1 MKRKK
6 VIWKILITIVLV
18 GAGYFF
24 WDMVYNFFGGI
35 YYKQQY
41 KNRLTEKTKKKPAT
55 YYITL
60 SGNDAND
67 GKSEKNAWQTIKK
80 LNELELNP
88 GDSVLFK
95 GGETFRGN
103 LEFNSND
110 LGTTEKPAII
120 SSFGNSKAIINADD
134 ASGIKAVNSQGIII
148 SNLIVTGS
156 GSSSNKGSGIAFIND
171 LPGNI
176 KLHFLCINNVEVSGF
191 GFWGILV
198 DGNNGKSGF
207 NNVVISNSSS
217 HDNAEAGVYV
227 YGAFSIME
235 GRYAHENILIKYVT
249 AFNNSGKPGKDLQ
262 NTGSGIV
269 MSDVNNGIIEHCTA
283 YNNGWLCQSEQGGP
297 VGIWAWD
304 SKNVIIQY
312 NESYGN
318 KTNGKFDGG
327 GFDLDGGMLNS
338 VIQYNYSHDN
348 DGAGY
353 LLAQFSFARNHKEN
367 IIRYNISEND
377 CRKNKYG
384 AIHIWGNV
392 THAIIYNN
400 TVFQN
405 KPYISFAVAIRNN
418 EDIRIKKEYPEQ
430 LNFTNNIFQA
440 SGYSPLLSVVNNDT
454 GYHFSNNDY
463 FTSDKPLEI
472 VWANKTFTTFPQ
484 WKTET
489 GQEKQNSIDT
499 GFNVDPQFLNA
510 GNGITFNNADSLKIF
525 NAYQLKESSPLINKG
540 IKIQAIFNIPVA
552 ITDFKNTKIPAESN
566 IEPGACEYIPNKK

>member
-1 MKRKK
+1 
-6 VIWKILITIVLV
+6 
-18 GAGYFF
+18 
-24 WDMVYNFFGGI
+24 
-35 YYKQQY
+35 
-41 KNRLTEKTKKKPAT
+41 
-55 YYITL
+55 
-60 SGNDAND
+60 
-67 GKSEKNAWQTIKK
+67 
-80 LNELELNP
+80 
-88 GDSVLFK
+88 
-95 GGETFRGN
+95 
-103 LEFNSND
+103 
-110 LGTTEKPAII
+110 
-120 SSFGNSKAIINADD
+120 
-134 ASGIKAVNSQGIII
+134 
-148 SNLIVTGS
+148 
-156 GSSSNKGSGIAFIND
+156 
-171 LPGNI
+171 
-176 KLHFLCINNVEVSGF
+176 
-191 GFWGILV
+191 
-198 DGNNGKSGF
+198 
-207 NNVVISNSSS
+207 
-217 HDNAEAGVYV
+217 
-227 YGAFSIME
+227 ME
-235 GRYAHENILIKYVT
+235 GAYAHENISIKYVT

-269 MSDVNNGIIEHCTA
+269 LSDVNSGIIEYCTA

-392 THAIIYNN
+392 TNAIIYNN

-405 KPYISFAVAIRNN
+405 KPYTSYAVAIRNN

-430 LNFTNNIFQA
+430 LNFTNNIFQT

-454 GYHFSNNDY
+454 GYHFSNNNY

-472 VWANKTFTTFPQ
+472 VWANKTFTNLPQ

-489 GQEKQNSIDT
+489 GYEKQNSIDI
-499 GFNVDPQFLNA
+499 GYNVDPQFLNA
-510 GNGITFNNADSLKIF
+510 GKGIIFNNPDSLKIF
-525 NAYQLKESSPLINKG
+525 NAYQLKESSLLINKG
-540 IKIQAIFNIPVA
+540 ITIPAMFNIPVA
-552 ITDFKNTKIPAESN
+552 ITDFKNNKIPAESN
-566 IEPGACEYIPNKK
+566 TEPGACEYIPDKK